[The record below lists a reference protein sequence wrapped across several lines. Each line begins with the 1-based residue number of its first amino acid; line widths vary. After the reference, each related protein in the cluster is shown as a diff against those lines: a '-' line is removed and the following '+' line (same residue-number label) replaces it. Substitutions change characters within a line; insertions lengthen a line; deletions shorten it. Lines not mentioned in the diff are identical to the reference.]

1 MENRI
6 KKLEENQEKTNQT
19 LYEVKAIVNAIEK
32 YVSEAISNGKSTI
45 KHEQQIVSLEA
56 RVRIL
61 EQNKDEMRKE
71 IASINLK
78 IASVSWAYA
87 VVIFLLNKFL

>member
-6 KKLEENQEKTNQT
+6 QKLEENQEKTNQT

-32 YVSEAISNGKSTI
+32 YVIEAISNGKSTI
-45 KHEQQIVSLEA
+45 KHEQQILSLEA
-56 RVRIL
+56 RTKNL
-61 EQNKDEMRKE
+61 ETKQDETRKE

-78 IASVSWAYA
+78 IALASG
-87 VVIFLLNKFL
+87 